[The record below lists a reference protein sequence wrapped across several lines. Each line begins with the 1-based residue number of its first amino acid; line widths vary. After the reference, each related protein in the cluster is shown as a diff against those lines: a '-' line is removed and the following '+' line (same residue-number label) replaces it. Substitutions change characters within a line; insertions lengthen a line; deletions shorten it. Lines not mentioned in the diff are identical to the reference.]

1 MAIYNPVTPP
11 MFLSGTA
18 VTITGKD
25 LYTYVD
31 ETKISLTGAYLT
43 YNIAVEQISYQTIGT
58 AETRSGNAKQ
68 YNALDIKT
76 GDWITTSDG
85 QIVLQ
90 IISIT
95 SKTEN
100 TINLVAKD
108 IDMIS
113 YKTYANTF
121 ISANQKIAF
130 FEVSDNRVPMLTTLG
145 IQSFFT
151 GAAAID
157 KIQGRFAAEE
167 ETERY
172 RFEFANPQTEFEK
185 GDIITINENTGDFV
199 KFGSVDASPIPVG
212 VVLEKIMNNTVIYIK
227 PFNTIIDNHTSPEL
241 LTGNAGEVYYADPLN
256 PGALSTTKTP
266 GASPLFLQVRDAIP
280 TSIQATVS
288 NYLPTASDVVKI
300 NTVTVFDGGIHIV
313 PASVDAFINLINNS
327 ISSHK
332 VTASKISEYA
342 TATSNASITSNGVS
356 IIAISEDSGAT
367 YNPLTV
373 TFSDGTNSAVVTF
386 DENQGVP
393 LVEYP
398 DSTNY
403 LTYTAATMATVLNA
417 AFVANGVNLEAD
429 SIYPGD
435 GAFPSVY
442 GQLVIQ
448 ATAPTASINISG
460 TDIDVLADTF
470 ITGVGMPAFT
480 SAGSVE
486 YLVLSRED
494 GGDIMISGAGSYI
507 NNNGITSSSVG
518 SSAILLMLETGGS
531 VEQETGI
538 NVYVDKN
545 QTVSSN
551 TTHDHYVTGIN
562 IDYTPF
568 SDGDVIV
575 KINGVEINVGNGDNT
590 EDVYFTDP
598 MNPLFN
604 IEGNPMPARLIKDIT
619 AGDVLIWNGSA
630 AGYELDTSDDIDII
644 YQASS
649 FDV

>member
-1 MAIYNPVTPP
+1 

-18 VTITGKD
+18 VTVTGKE
-25 LYTYVD
+25 LYSYVD
-31 ETKISLTGAYLT
+31 ETKISFTGAYIT
-43 YNIAVEQISYQTIGT
+43 YNISVEQISYQTIGT
-58 AETRSGNAKQ
+58 AETRSGNTKQ

-76 GDWITTSDG
+76 GDWITTQDG

-90 IISIT
+90 IVSIT

-100 TINLVAKD
+100 SINLVAKD

-113 YKTYANTF
+113 YKTYSNTF
-121 ISANQKIAF
+121 ISTNEKIAF
-130 FEVSDNRVPMLTTLG
+130 FEVSDNRVPMLTTQG
-145 IQSFFT
+145 VQSFFAT
-151 GAAAID
+151 PASID

-172 RFEFANPQTEFEK
+172 RFEFATPQTSFEK
-185 GDIITINENTGDFV
+185 GDIITVDQTTGDFV
-199 KFGSVDASPIPVG
+199 KFGAVNASPIPVG

-256 PGALSTTKTP
+256 PGALSVIKTP
-266 GASPLFLQVRDAIP
+266 GTNPLFLQIKDAVQ
-280 TSIQATVS
+280 TAIQATAP
-288 NYLPTASDVVKI
+288 NYLPTASDLLKI
-300 NTVTVFDGGIHIV
+300 NNITVFDGSIHIV
-313 PASVDAFINLINNS
+313 PANVDAFVNLINTS
-327 ISSHK
+327 TATHK
-332 VTASKISEYA
+332 VVASKLAEYA
-342 TATSNASITSNGVS
+342 TTISDSATTTNGVS

-373 TFSDGTNSAVVTF
+373 TFSDGTNSTTVTF

-417 AFVANGVNLEAD
+417 AFIADGLNLEAN
-429 SIYPGD
+429 SVYPGD
-435 GAFPSVY
+435 GAHPSVY
-442 GQLVIQ
+442 GQLTIQ

-460 TDIDVLADTF
+460 TDIEVLGDSF
-470 ITGVGMPAFT
+470 ITGVGLPAFT
-480 SAGSVE
+480 AAGSVE

-494 GGDIMISGAGSYI
+494 GGDIMISGSGTYI
-507 NNNGITSSSVG
+507 NNNCITSSSAG
-518 SSAILLMLETGGS
+518 SSAILLMLETGGA
-531 VEQETGI
+531 VEQETGV
-538 NVYVDKN
+538 NVSVDKN
-545 QTVSSN
+545 QTVVAN
-551 TTHDHYVTGIN
+551 TTHDHFITGIN

-568 SDGDVIV
+568 ADGDVIV
-575 KINGVEINVGNGDNT
+575 KINGVEINVGDADNT
-590 EDVYFTDP
+590 EDSYFTDP
-598 MNPLFN
+598 TDPAYNTS
-604 IEGNPMPARLIKDIT
+604 GNPMPARLIKDIT
-619 AGDVLIWNGSA
+619 AGDILIWNGSA
-630 AGYELDTSDDIDII
+630 AGYELDTSDDVDIT